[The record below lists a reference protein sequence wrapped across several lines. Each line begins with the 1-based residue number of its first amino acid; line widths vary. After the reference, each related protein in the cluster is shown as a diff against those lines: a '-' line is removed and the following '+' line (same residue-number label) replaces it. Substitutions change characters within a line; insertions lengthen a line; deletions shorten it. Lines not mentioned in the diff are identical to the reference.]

1 MRGALCRSLLRTCF
15 QQRAQAADVA
25 RVPVRQLFWWGHDT
39 LEDKEERK
47 KAAQAKGVIA
57 WTDPESALEEKKEFV
72 WSPQRIEDEIGAA
85 IEEKGKGGIFNPAD
99 LLYYV
104 RNKLMKPY
112 LPMAMIDPIWFRE
125 ETKKKT
131 KRFLVRNQMF
141 VRERLVTLGPDL
153 AAAHFLCFNNCRVR
167 FRGHTHWTELQ
178 ADNTL
183 DIPATYVP
191 GWHVEAI
198 DAAEAM
204 LVYEGLQNLR
214 NLHHLKELDLS
225 YCPHIDEW
233 CMDRIT
239 GEFHHTLEHLNI
251 SGCINVNW
259 NALEVVWRCSKL
271 KVLVI
276 KDMDHIQDLPLI
288 CLMLLDVIPGLKIMG
303 AEYMDITLLEGTEHE
318 YLLADDG
325 SVPRVEAG
333 PVLEM
338 SKEKEEEQAST
349 VKATEALN
357 EDRKETDKKDR
368 SESVTEKLFNIRNPL
383 PQKASVP

>member
-1 MRGALCRSLLRTCF
+1 M
-15 QQRAQAADVA
+15 
-25 RVPVRQLFWWGHDT
+25 FWWGHDT
-39 LEDKEERK
+39 IEDKEERK

-57 WTDPESALEEKKEFV
+57 WTDPEGALEEKKEFV
-72 WSPQRIEDEIGAA
+72 WSPQRIEDEAGVAV
-85 IEEKGKGGIFNPAD
+85 EEKGTGGIFNPAD

-104 RNKLMKPY
+104 RNRLMKPY
-112 LPMAMIDPIWFRE
+112 LPMALIDPIWFRE
-125 ETKKKT
+125 ETKKKSR
-131 KRFLVRNQMF
+131 RFLVRSQMF
-141 VRERLVTLGPDL
+141 MRERLVTLGPDL

-178 ADNTL
+178 PDSTL

-239 GEFHHTLEHLNI
+239 GEFHHSLEHLNI

-259 NALEVVWRCSKL
+259 NGLEVVWRCSKL

-318 YLLADDG
+318 YMLADDG

-333 PVLEM
+333 PVLEIF
-338 SKEKEEEQAST
+338 KEKDEELAST
-349 VKATEALN
+349 VKTTKALN
-357 EDRKETDKKDR
+357 EERTEATEEIN
-368 SESVTEKLFNIRNPL
+368 ESKPVAEKLFNIRNPL
-383 PQKASVP
+383 PQKASAH

>member
-1 MRGALCRSLLRTCF
+1 MVNNFTIYTDLCITF
-15 QQRAQAADVA
+15 
-25 RVPVRQLFWWGHDT
+25 
-39 LEDKEERK
+39 
-47 KAAQAKGVIA
+47 
-57 WTDPESALEEKKEFV
+57 
-72 WSPQRIEDEIGAA
+72 SPR
-85 IEEKGKGGIFNPAD
+85 
-99 LLYYV
+99 
-104 RNKLMKPY
+104 
-112 LPMAMIDPIWFRE
+112 
-125 ETKKKT
+125 
-131 KRFLVRNQMF
+131 
-141 VRERLVTLGPDL
+141 
-153 AAAHFLCFNNCRVR
+153 
-167 FRGHTHWTELQ
+167 
-178 ADNTL
+178 
-183 DIPATYVP
+183 
-191 GWHVEAI
+191 HVEAI

-333 PVLEM
+333 TVLEM
-338 SKEKEEEQAST
+338 SQEKEEEQAST
-349 VKATEALN
+349 VKATEAL
-357 EDRKETDKKDR
+357 KETDEKDR
-368 SESVTEKLFNIRNPL
+368 GETVTEKLFNIRNPL

>member
-1 MRGALCRSLLRTCF
+1 LCRSLLRTCF
-15 QQRAQAADVA
+15 QQQRAQAADVA
-25 RVPVRQLFWWGHDT
+25 RVPVRHMFWWGHDT
-39 LEDKEERK
+39 IEDKEERK

-57 WTDPESALEEKKEFV
+57 WTDPDSALKEKKEFV
-72 WSPQRIEDEIGAA
+72 WSPQRIEDEAVVA
-85 IEEKGKGGIFNPAD
+85 VEEKGKGGIFVPAD
-99 LLYYV
+99 LLYYI

-112 LPMAMIDPIWFRE
+112 LPMMIIDPIWFRE
-125 ETKKKT
+125 ETKKKSR
-131 KRFLVRNQMF
+131 RFLVRNQIF
-141 VRERLVTLGPDL
+141 LRERLVTLGPDL

-178 ADNTL
+178 PDNTL

-338 SKEKEEEQAST
+338 SKEKEEEQTTA
-349 VKATEALN
+349 VKEEALN
-357 EDRKETDKKDR
+357 QERKVTE
-368 SESVTEKLFNIRNPL
+368 SEPVAEKLFNIRNPL
-383 PQKASVP
+383 PQN